1 MKMFGL
7 GILTTFIVAIVAL
20 YIVSNDNKVGH
31 SIMGLFLFIV
41 TFLFGL
47 GVGKNLL

>member
-7 GILTTFIVAIVAL
+7 GILTTFIVTIVAL
-20 YIVSNDNKVGH
+20 YIASNDDEAGH
-31 SIMGLFLFIV
+31 WIVGLFLFIV

-47 GVGKNLL
+47 GVGKNIL

>member
-7 GILTTFIVAIVAL
+7 GILTTFITGIVAL

-31 SIMGLFLFIV
+31 SIMGLFLFV
-41 TFLFGL
+41 MVFLFGL
-47 GVGKNLL
+47 GVGKNIL